1 MKSWWMRRMS
11 CCGKVTL
18 VGAGCGKGLLT
29 VRGWEAVQQADVVVY
44 DALLDEDI
52 LWETKPDCERI
63 FVGKRSGRHSSGQDE
78 INRLLAEKARQ
89 GKNVV
94 RLKGGDGFVF
104 GRGGEELQYL
114 QEKKI
119 SCEVIPGV
127 SSAIAVPE
135 HFGISVTH
143 RDVAQSFSV
152 VTGHE
157 AGEERENYH
166 ALAQLKGTLVFLMGL
181 SRLGEIAEELM
192 ANGKAADTS
201 AAVLSHGYLPDERR
215 FDGTLATIAEIA
227 KDAETPAILL
237 IGETA
242 RMNLAEKKTL
252 PLSGATVAVT
262 GTVSFTKRL
271 ETVLSALGAYVQR
284 RPHLRIVSQAE
295 QIPNDF
301 AGYDWLVFTSA
312 NGVDVFFGCLRSKE
326 VDLRKLAHLKFA
338 CIGDGTRQ
346 RLWDFGIAADVVPK
360 VFTAKELG
368 RSLSAQL
375 AEREQ
380 LLILRAENGSHEL
393 TEELDRAGVRYEDRK
408 IYRTEAVQLQAG
420 MTERKADGNGKVITE
435 ENAARERENHFRQRA
450 DYLVFASAMGARA
463 YFENGGIVDEAKI
476 VCIGELT
483 AEALREAGGWYDG
496 GADRVKDEFAKRD
509 GNNRLLIAREHT
521 VEGIAEAILEDWRK
535 MK

>member
-1 MKSWWMRRMS
+1 MS

-29 VRGWEAVQQADVVVY
+29 VRGLEAVRQADVVVY

-63 FVGKRSGRHSSGQDE
+63 YVGKRSGRHSTGQDE

-94 RLKGGDGFVF
+94 RLKGGDSFVF
-104 GRGGEELQYL
+104 GRGGEELLYL
-114 QEKKI
+114 QSEKI
-119 SCEVIPGV
+119 PCEVVPGV

-143 RDVAQSFSV
+143 RGVAQSFSV
-152 VTGHE
+152 ITGHE

-181 SRLGEIAEELM
+181 SRVGEIAEELM
-192 ANGKAADTS
+192 ANGKSADTP
-201 AAVLSHGYLPDERR
+201 AVVLSRGYLSGEKR

-242 RMNLAEKKTL
+242 RMDLAKTEKL
-252 PLSGATVAVT
+252 PLSGATVTVT

-271 ETVLSALGAYVQR
+271 ETVLSALGAYVHR
-284 RPHLRIVSQAE
+284 RPHLRIVPQVE
-295 QIPNDF
+295 QIPDDF
-301 AGYDWLVFTSA
+301 TNYDWLVFTSA
-312 NGVDVFFGCLRSKE
+312 NGVDVFFQHLRSSG

-338 CIGDGTRQ
+338 CIGVGTKQ
-346 RLWDFGIAADVVPK
+346 RLWDFGIVADFVPEI
-360 VFTAKELG
+360 FTAKELG
-368 RSLSAQL
+368 RSLSSQV
-375 AEREQ
+375 AERER
-380 LLILRAENGSHEL
+380 LLILRAENGSPQL
-393 TEELDRAGVRYEDRK
+393 TEELERAGVQYEDRK
-408 IYRTEAVQLQAG
+408 IYRTEVVSNSMDSAG
-420 MTERKADGNGKVITE
+420 QGESANEAEFMTKRWDADSQSEVG
-435 ENAARERENHFRQRA
+435 
-450 DYLVFASAMGARA
+450 DYLVFASAMGVRT
-463 YFENGGIVDEAKI
+463 YFENGGTVGGAKI

-483 AEALREAGGWYDG
+483 AEAIKGYTPI
-496 GADRVKDEFAKRD
+496 
-509 GNNRLLIAREHT
+509 IAHT
-521 VEGIAEAILEDWRK
+521 HTTEGIAEAILGDWRK
-535 MK
+535 VK